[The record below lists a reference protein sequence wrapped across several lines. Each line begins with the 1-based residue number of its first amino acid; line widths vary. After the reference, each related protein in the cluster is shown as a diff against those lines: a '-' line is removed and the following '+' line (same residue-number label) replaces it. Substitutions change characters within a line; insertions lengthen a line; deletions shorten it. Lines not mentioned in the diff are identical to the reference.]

1 MDKQSETTPSLML
14 LWLVG
19 IFQPV
24 SPSELYKIMGQYLE
38 DYEGILTLKDIEF
51 ICEQYT
57 DMKCFV
63 RVHRKPNLYSLTAHG
78 NMVLPVKARLSRDKI
93 RFHLLNESRYDSI
106 TKSCGSDYNRLGDD
120 VSSLLERLEVKESES
135 KWFASFVPTGQTT
148 WTRFSE
154 QYSLTG
160 KLSGSQD
167 TSFPNYLSFYQW
179 QQFLVAKGV
188 GKNSKNPASEILLD
202 ISSISLML
210 GVSSSLIGS
219 ILKHKDRYYK
229 PFTIDK
235 KSGGIRKIT
244 APRVFLKV
252 IQRFLLDYYLAA
264 LRTHP
269 CVYSFTKSKS
279 IVDNADRHTKKKFV
293 GTIDIEN
300 YFGSITEKHLVDLL
314 QENGYAKSESD
325 LVAKLCTKDG
335 VLPQGAPT
343 SPMLSNALLFHF
355 DEEMSKYA
363 NDSKLTYSRYADDL
377 TISGDDRGK
386 VEEALKK
393 IERELH
399 EKYSFKIN
407 ESKRRIVSF
416 NGRQIVTGLV
426 VNEKAQ
432 LPREKRRQIRYDFYH
447 ASKKES
453 ITTKTLDK
461 LRGHYGYLHSIPENK
476 NKKEMKKYK
485 SLLTKLAKRVSD

>member
-1 MDKQSETTPSLML
+1 ML

-19 IFQPV
+19 IYQPV
-24 SPSELYKIMGQYLE
+24 APDELYKIIELHFEDHKDTLSLE
-38 DYEGILTLKDIEF
+38 DVRS

-63 RVHRKPNLYSLTAHG
+63 RVHRKPNLYSLTLYG
-78 NMVLPVKARLSRDKI
+78 NKLLPVKARLSRDKI
-93 RFHLLNESRYDSI
+93 RFHLLNESRYDAI

-135 KWFASFVPTGQTT
+135 RGFASFVPQNQTL
-148 WTRFSE
+148 WIRFSE

-167 TSFPNYLSFYQW
+167 TSFPDYLSFYQW

-188 GKNSKNPASEILLD
+188 GQDSKNPTSEILLD
-202 ISSISLML
+202 ITSISLML

-219 ILKHKDRYYK
+219 ILKYTDRYYRE
-229 PFTIDK
+229 FTIPK
-235 KSGGIRKIT
+235 KAGKVRKIT

-432 LPREKRRQIRYDFYH
+432 LPRNKRRKIRYDFYH

-453 ITTKTLDK
+453 ITTDTLDK

-476 NKKEMKKYK
+476 DKKEMEKYK